1 MTANVA
7 LPAATKVRTALTIAG
22 AWTLFGI
29 LASAHFFFSASSDRA
44 SFVDLATHIVTFYWA
59 WAILT
64 WPILSFARRASSL
77 TVVQRAL
84 LVGAILLAAVPA
96 HGVLYLTSL
105 RLIEARPDIRIDAA
119 NFFDYLRR
127 HTGGDLATCALL
139 IGFAFYS
146 ETTRRAKERET
157 AAAKLEQRLARA
169 EVEILRWQLQPHFL
183 FNALNTVST
192 LVLKADNARAE
203 QAISLIARYLRNVLN
218 RGGGEELVTLDDE
231 LRFVTS
237 YVEIEKLRFGDGLKI
252 DERVSMDARAQR
264 IPAMVLQPLVEN
276 AIRHGASPSSSPRI
290 GITAQVAAG
299 RMLISVTNPIPTSAQ
314 HAESNGG
321 FGLAYVRQ
329 RLAHW
334 YGNSAS
340 LEMNTTTNETVVKL
354 DLPVTA

>member
-1 MTANVA
+1 MTETAT
-7 LPAATKVRTALTIAG
+7 PAPKLRTALTIAG

-29 LASAHFFFSASSDRA
+29 LASAHFFLSASSGRA
-44 SFVDLATHIVTFYWA
+44 SFVDLAAHIVTFYWA

-64 WPILSFARRASSL
+64 PPILSLARRASSL
-77 TVVQRAL
+77 TGVQRIL
-84 LVGAILLAAVPA
+84 LVVAILVAAVPA
-96 HGVLYLTSL
+96 HAVLYLTSL
-105 RLIEARPDIRIDAA
+105 RLIEARPDVRIDAA
-119 NFFDYLRR
+119 NFLDYVRR

-139 IGFAFYS
+139 IAFAFYA

-203 QAISLIARYLRNVLN
+203 QAISLIARYLRTVLN
-218 RGGGEELVTLDDE
+218 RGSTEELVTLDDE

-237 YVEIEKLRFGDGLKI
+237 YIEIEKLRFGDALKI
-252 DERVSMDARAQR
+252 DEQVSPDARAQR
-264 IPAMVLQPLVEN
+264 VPAMVLQPLVEN
-276 AIRHGASPSSSPRI
+276 AIRHGAPPASAPCI
-290 GITAQVAAG
+290 GISARVATG
-299 RMLISVTNPIPTSAQ
+299 RVLISVTNPIALSVRS
-314 HAESNGG
+314 AESNGG

-334 YGNSAS
+334 YGNRAT
-340 LEMNTTTNETVVKL
+340 LEMNATNGEAVVSL
-354 DLPVTA
+354 DLPVTT